1 MKILYFY
8 QYFGTSKGCWST
20 RVYEF
25 ARRWVAAGDEVTVVT
40 SVYDRSDLEAGSFVS
55 EKDVEG
61 IRVKVINVRLSN
73 RHGFLVRV
81 GSFFAYAIVASWFAV
96 RERADVVVS
105 SSGPITVAIPGL
117 IARYL
122 RRRPFVFEV
131 RDLWPEGAIQL
142 GLLQNRAAIWAARL
156 LERTSYRAARRVVAL
171 SPGMA
176 EWIRERYPEIRHI
189 SVIPNAS
196 DNDLANQV
204 RRQGSTPRRDSS
216 KSLALYAGTL
226 GLIDDCGQILR
237 AAKILQDA
245 GDDDIEIKIIGDG
258 NERDQIV
265 AEAQKLGLR
274 NIEFLG
280 RQTKETVMSWL
291 TAADCALFICKDVP
305 FLNTASPN
313 KLFDAFA
320 AGVPVVQTTSGWIRE
335 LFEKERCGLSV
346 PPGDAAALA
355 EALRRVCRDQRLR
368 EDLAAN
374 SKRVG
379 LHFYD
384 RGLTASRL
392 REILREASEPSAG
405 MIAVDPAA
413 PAPAPEQNSSS
424 IQPGRFVS

>member
-1 MKILYFY
+1 MRILYFY

-25 ARRWVAAGDEVTVVT
+25 ARRWVDAGDEVTVVT
-40 SVYDRSDLEAGSFVS
+40 SVYDRSDLEASSFVS
-55 EKDVEG
+55 ETDIEG

-73 RHGFLVRV
+73 RHGFLPRLA
-81 GSFFAYAIVASWFAV
+81 SFLSYAVIASWYAL
-96 RERADVVVS
+96 REPADVVVS
-105 SSGPITVAIPGL
+105 SSGPNTVAIPGL
-117 IARYL
+117 VARYL

-142 GLLQNRAAIWAARL
+142 GVLRNGAAIWAARL

-176 EWIRERYPEIRHI
+176 EWIQARYPEIRHI

-196 DNDLANQV
+196 DNDLVEKVTMEGLRPQ
-204 RRQGSTPRRDSS
+204 RSSS
-216 KSLALYAGTL
+216 KSLVLYAGTL

-245 GDDDIEIKIIGDG
+245 GDDDIEIKVIGDG

-265 AEAQKLGLR
+265 ADARNQGLR

-291 TAADCALFICKDVP
+291 TVADCALFICRDVP
-305 FLNTASPN
+305 FLSTASPN

-335 LFEKERCGLSV
+335 LFDREKCGLSV

-355 EALRRVCRDQRLR
+355 EALRRLTRDESFRD
-368 EDLAAN
+368 ELAAN

-379 LHFYD
+379 LEFYD
-384 RGLTASRL
+384 RGLLAGRM
-392 REILREASEPSAG
+392 REILLAVSEERTPTAAAESTAS
-405 MIAVDPAA
+405 A
-413 PAPAPEQNSSS
+413 PVSEQIS
-424 IQPGRFVS
+424 GRL